1 MLLITEQSFDWVK
14 PVIEEAT
21 EGKPKSYFIEGIML
35 QAEIVNRNGR
45 KYSTKILMKE
55 CERYSKD
62 LIREKRSFGE
72 LNHPSSPTVNLDRVS
87 HMITELRQSGNDV
100 IGRAKIL
107 STPMGNIAKSLI
119 EEGARLGVSSRGMG
133 SLKKINEVNE
143 VQPDFMLS
151 AIDIVADP
159 SAPGAFVN
167 GILEG
172 KQWVWDNGFLR
183 EEEIS
188 KMHQKIKNTPSRRLE
203 ETTLKLFKK
212 FINGL

>member
-1 MLLITEQSFDWVK
+1 M
-14 PVIEEAT
+14 
-21 EGKPKSYFIEGIML
+21 
-35 QAEIVNRNGR
+35 
-45 KYSTKILMKE
+45 
-55 CERYSKD
+55 
-62 LIREKRSFGE
+62 
-72 LNHPSSPTVNLDRVS
+72 
-87 HMITELRQSGNDV
+87 
-100 IGRAKIL
+100 GRAKIL

-133 SLKKINEVNE
+133 SLKKINEINE

-172 KQWVWDNGFLR
+172 KQWVWDNGLLR
-183 EEEIS
+183 EEQIS

-212 FINGL
+212 FINSL